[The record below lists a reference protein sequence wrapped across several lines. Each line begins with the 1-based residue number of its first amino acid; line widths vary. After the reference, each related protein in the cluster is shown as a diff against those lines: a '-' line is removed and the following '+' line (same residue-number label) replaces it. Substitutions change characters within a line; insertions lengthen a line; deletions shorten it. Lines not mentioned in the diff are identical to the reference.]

1 MITTNADRSS
11 DQSIRRGLIGRRATV
26 LMVMVME
33 SNRLLLLLLN
43 STSSLTYLGVTFQ

>member
-11 DQSIRRGLIGRRATV
+11 DQSITRGLIGRRAAV

-33 SNRLLLLLLN
+33 SNRLLLLLN

>member
-11 DQSIRRGLIGRRATV
+11 DQSITRGLIGRRAAV
-26 LMVMVME
+26 LMVME